1 MSRPMLLRL
10 ITRLSLALG
19 SSPDFALG
27 RQQKSEVQ
35 VGRGRRADVL
45 RFELIE
51 NRILEC
57 DC

>member
-1 MSRPMLLRL
+1 MLLRL